1 MNPGLLGLIA
11 ALCWGVGD
19 FAARFTSRA
28 IGPMQTLM
36 MMAAVSAMALTPLA
50 LKGNIALLWETETL
64 ALTVV
69 GALTTT
75 LAGVLLFKSL
85 AQGPLGLVVPVTSSY
100 PVPLVL
106 VVMLMGELT
115 LTIAL
120 ALAIA
125 ATIGGVWVVARAGR
139 HVQYHDDH
147 ARGSVVHS
155 MLLAGAAAVIFAI
168 AILLTHSAVS
178 RAGEAE
184 VLWLSRII
192 GFVALGVVLLIK
204 GNAFSAL
211 SLRMTLLLAAMGVV
225 DVIGFLALFTA
236 QGAGDTAIASVA
248 SAAYGVVTVGLG
260 RVVLKEPVKPLQWFG
275 FAMVVAGAATLTLLS
290 SQ

>member
-19 FAARFTSRA
+19 FAARFSSRA
-28 IGPMQTLM
+28 IGTVQTLFLM
-36 MMAAVSAMALTPLA
+36 SAVSALALTPLA
-50 LKGNIALLWETETL
+50 LGGDIGLLWEPKTL

-69 GALTTT
+69 AALITTGAGL
-75 LAGVLLFKSL
+75 LLFKSL
-85 AQGPLGLVVPVTSSY
+85 AQGPLGVVVPVMSSY

-106 VVMLMGELT
+106 VVMMMGELT
-115 LTIAL
+115 LTIGL
-120 ALAIA
+120 TLAIA

-155 MLLAGAAAVIFAI
+155 MLLAGAAGVAFAV
-168 AILLTHSAVS
+168 AILVTQSAVS
-178 RAGEAE
+178 LAGEAE

-192 GFVALGVVLLIK
+192 GFVVLGMVLIVQR
-204 GNAFSAL
+204 NYTVL
-211 SLRMTLLLAAMGVV
+211 SRRMTLLLATMGVI

-236 QGAGDTAIASVA
+236 QGAGDTALASVA
-248 SAAYGVVTVGLG
+248 SAAYGVVTVGLA
-260 RVVLKEPVKPLQWFG
+260 RLILKEPVKPLQWIG
-275 FAMVVAGAATLTLLS
+275 FALVVTGAAMLTLLS
-290 SQ
+290 Q

>member
-19 FAARFTSRA
+19 FAVRFTSRA

-36 MMAAVSAMALTPLA
+36 VMTGVSAVALTPLA
-50 LKGNIALLWETETL
+50 FAGDIGMLWVPETL
-64 ALTVV
+64 ALTVIA
-69 GALTTT
+69 ALTTT
-75 LAGVLLFKSL
+75 GGGVLLFKSL
-85 AQGPLGLVVPVTSSY
+85 AQGPLGMVVPVTSSY

-106 VVMLMGELT
+106 IVLVMGELT

-139 HVQYHDDH
+139 YVQYHDDH
-147 ARGSVVHS
+147 ARGSVGRS
-155 MLLAGAAAVIFAI
+155 MLLAGTAAVVFAI
-168 AILLTHSAVS
+168 AILLTHAAVS

-192 GFVALGVVLLIK
+192 GFVALGLVLIPRRQ
-204 GNAFSAL
+204 FPAL
-211 SLRMTLLLAAMGVV
+211 SLRMVLLLVMMGVI
-225 DVIGFLALFTA
+225 DIIGFLALFTA

-275 FAMVVAGAATLTLLS
+275 FAMVVVGAATLTLLS
-290 SQ
+290 S